1 MVRTLLCL
9 IPILFT
15 ASRLPGQTV
24 PHPADARILE
34 LLDRYFS
41 DMPSS
46 SPGEKGS
53 RTFRLE
59 TDTLY
64 IEFFDPRDMLTGA
77 PYRSEH
83 RIPLKSLGAVRMQQG
98 KAADGRGGLALEFIP
113 ESNLVKQK
121 TAEENALSARSKVD
135 PGEGVRSSD
144 LGQRLAGRAAGVT
157 VGSDNS
163 PGGTSRMRIRGP
175 ASLYSSGTP
184 LYLVDDVPV
193 NNLNAINPDDI
204 ASVEVLKDAS
214 ATAIYGMRGANGVVK
229 VTTRKGDG
237 RGEVPR
243 ELQRQEELAFSLWVF
258 GEKARSMKRSG
269 DDRRLADLL
278 EYRAGLAAGR

>member
-46 SPGEKGS
+46 SPGEKGR
-53 RTFRLE
+53 RTFRLD

-64 IEFFDPRDMLTGA
+64 VEFFDPRDMLTGA

-121 TAEENALSARSKVD
+121 TAEENSLSARSKVD

-193 NNLNAINPDDI
+193 SNLNAINPDDI

-237 RGEVPR
+237 RGEVPK
-243 ELQRQEELAFSLWVF
+243 ELQRDDELTFSLWAF
-258 GEKARSMKRSG
+258 GEKARALKRSG